1 MKILVVGNPEAVL
14 GFSLAGIE
22 GKSATSAE
30 EAGRALDD
38 ALAAK
43 DLGIVLVTRDAAEMI
58 GPRMDRLRLRREP
71 PLVVE
76 IPAPK
81 GAAGESTLRDVVR
94 RAIGI
99 KI

>member
-22 GKSATSAE
+22 GKPASSAA
-30 EAGRALDD
+30 EAGRALDE

-43 DLGIVLVTRDAAEMI
+43 DLGIVLVTRDAAQML
-58 GPRMDRLRLRREP
+58 GPRMDQLRLRRDP

-81 GAAGESTLRDVVR
+81 GEAGELSLRDVVR
-94 RAIGI
+94 RAIGV